1 MSKPTI
7 GPDEIRHVAQLAQ
20 LSLSAEEATAMTTE
34 IGRILEYVHELDSL
48 DTSNVPPT
56 ANVQLGPTAWRE
68 DVVTEGVSHEQALS
82 QAPRS
87 SQGGFAVPAFV
98 E

>member
-1 MSKPTI
+1 MTKPNI

-20 LSLSAEEATAMTTE
+20 LSLSAEEATAMTHE
-34 IGRILEYVHELDSL
+34 LGRILDYVRELDSL
-48 DTSNVPPT
+48 DTSDVPPT

-68 DVVTEGVSHEQALS
+68 DVVVEGVSHDEALS

>member
-1 MSKPTI
+1 MTKPTI
-7 GPDEIRHVAQLAQ
+7 GADEIRHVAQLSQ
-20 LSLSAEEATAMTTE
+20 LSLTEEEATAMTRE

-48 DTSNVPPT
+48 DTSAVPPT
-56 ANVQLGPTAWRE
+56 ASVQLGATSWRE
-68 DVVTEGVSHEQALS
+68 DTVQEGVSHEDALS

-87 SQGGFAVPAFV
+87 TQGGFAVPAFV